1 MKRLTKSLF
10 MTGRNCPRRMHYQ
23 AFRPDIP
30 IKLTDDE
37 KARMEMGKEVERL
50 AMELFPDAQRP
61 PMSPADAPNEGL
73 MSLIEE
79 GAEVIAQGVA
89 ASADCEI
96 RFDVLRRVGEAWE
109 LIEIKSSSRLDDSK
123 HGAELEFQRR
133 VLEDAGVPVGGLTLC
148 RVNSGAGSRSPL
160 ELFAFDDAAPAA
172 RKQAKKVDATLDQLL
187 PVVQQPDQIPDRK
200 VGARCRECP
209 YQAECLGEV
218 TRDHIIHL
226 PSVGHGA
233 SKLGERLFAAG
244 HTRITETPT
253 EKLDKPAD
261 RRAQETLMTGQPWVS
276 PTLGQEL
283 DRITYPAFYVDFET
297 FQSPLPLAP
306 GVLPN
311 QMIPFQWSAML
322 IASPGAEPKI
332 LDFIDLAAND
342 PTNAFCESLWGA
354 LSGVASIVFYSDYE
368 VQTLRRLAK
377 RGVPFAAEAEA
388 AFVDK
393 GVDLEK
399 IVKAGVVHPDFKG
412 RTSIKVVLPALCPE
426 SQQAYSSLA
435 ISNGGAAQGAYDL
448 ARRPTT
454 SAEEAEEIRLNLLK
468 YCQLDVSAMRD
479 VAQALRALTGQA
491 LSS

>member
-30 IKLTDDE
+30 LKLTDDE
-37 KARMEMGKEVERL
+37 RARMEMGKEVERL

-61 PMSPADAPNEGL
+61 RLSPADSPNEGL
-73 MSLIEE
+73 MGLIAD

-89 ASADCEI
+89 ASDDCEI
-96 RFDVLRRVGEAWE
+96 RFDVLRRMGEAWE
-109 LIEIKSSSRLDDSK
+109 LIEIKSSSRMDDTK
-123 HGAELEFQRR
+123 HGAELEFQRC
-133 VLEDAGVPVGGLTLC
+133 VMEDAGIPIGAVTLC
-148 RVNSGAGSRSPL
+148 RINSSAGTRDPL
-160 ELFAFDDAAPAA
+160 LLFAFDDAAQAA
-172 RKQAKKVDATLDQLL
+172 RKQAPKVAATVAQLL
-187 PVVQQPDQIPDRK
+187 PVVQNPDSIPDRR
-200 VGARCRECP
+200 VGARCRDCP

-233 SKLGERLFAAG
+233 SRLGERLFSAG
-244 HTRITETPT
+244 HVRITETPT

-261 RRAQETLMTGQPWVS
+261 RRAQATLMTGEPWVS
-276 PTLGQEL
+276 ESLGAEL
-283 DRITYPAFYVDFET
+283 DRIAYPAFYVDFET
-297 FQSPLPLAP
+297 YQSPLPAAP

-311 QMIPFQWSAML
+311 QLIPFQWSAMV
-322 IASPGAEPKI
+322 IDSPGDEPRVI
-332 LDFIDLAAND
+332 DFIDLASGD
-342 PTNAFCESLWGA
+342 PTDAFCESLWEAVKG
-354 LSGVASIVFYSDYE
+354 SASIVFYSDYE

-377 RGVPFAAEAEA
+377 RGAPFAAESEA
-388 AFVDK
+388 AFMSL

-426 SQQAYSSLA
+426 SQKAYSSLA
-435 ISNGGAAQGAYDL
+435 ISNGGAAQIAYDL

-454 SAEEAEEIRLNLLK
+454 SVEEAEDIQADLIK
-468 YCQLDVSAMRD
+468 YCRLDVRAMKD
-479 VAQALRALTGQA
+479 VVDALRGLIGEAG
-491 LSS
+491 